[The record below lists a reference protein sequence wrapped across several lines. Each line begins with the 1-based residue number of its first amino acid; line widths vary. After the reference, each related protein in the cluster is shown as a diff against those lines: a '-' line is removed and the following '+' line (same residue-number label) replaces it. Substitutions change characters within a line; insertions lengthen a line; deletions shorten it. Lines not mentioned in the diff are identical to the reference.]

1 MSLPNPVLGFSGTRA
16 VAYRLSPSAEGDR
29 PDHRSGARPGGTE
42 LPRRSVE
49 EAVRPTR
56 SALRAFAP
64 LLLLVLLALAAPPA
78 DAQRRASVLDDP
90 AFQADAR
97 QGLDALYSLR
107 FDEAERQFD
116 QIATRYPKH
125 PVGPFLQALVPWWQ
139 ILLDLSDT
147 RRDDQ
152 FLGAMQDVAD
162 RADEILKKDDRDP
175 DGLFFKAAAHG
186 FRARHFGNRRA
197 YFAAARDGLRALD
210 AVLALQRQDPQ
221 NPDYRFGTG
230 LYNYYRVVVP
240 REHKVARP
248 FAGAFPPGDR
258 SGGLGDLHVAFR
270 QGRFVQAE
278 AAYFLLQIYYRYE
291 RDYAKTMQFAR
302 YLREQYPENAFF
314 HALEGRVHARF
325 GRWDRSEAAFRGVM
339 RGYIDKKTGYN
350 DAAAEQALYYL
361 ARARMNEGEHA
372 AALDLLARLE
382 ALGGAT
388 QRETAFEVLG
398 RLRQGMA
405 LDLLGR
411 RDEARRRYREV
422 VAMREVGSSRA
433 DAQRY
438 LDTPYR

>member
-1 MSLPNPVLGFSGTRA
+1 MRLRLPVAFLLALLAVL
-16 VAYRLSPSAEGDR
+16 SA
-29 PDHRSGARPGGTE
+29 
-42 LPRRSVE
+42 RSVE
-49 EAVRPTR
+49 
-56 SALRAFAP
+56 
-64 LLLLVLLALAAPPA
+64 
-78 DAQRRASVLDDP
+78 AQHRSVLQDP

-107 FDEAERQFD
+107 FDEATRAFD
-116 QIATRYPKH
+116 QIAARYPKH

-152 FLGAMQDVAD
+152 FLDAMQDVAD
-162 RADEILKKDDRDP
+162 RADDLLKKDDEDP

-186 FRARHFGNRRA
+186 FRARHFGNRRS
-197 YFAAARDGLRALD
+197 YFAAAKDGLRALD
-210 AVLALQRQDPQ
+210 AVLELEKQDPE

-248 FAGAFPPGDR
+248 FAGAFPQGDR
-258 SGGLGDLHVAFR
+258 SGGLGDLHTAFR
-270 QGRFVQAE
+270 QGAFVQAE

-291 RDYAKTMQFAR
+291 RDYTKTMQFAT
-302 YLREQYPENAFF
+302 YLRETYPENAFF

-325 GRWDRSEAAFRGVM
+325 GQWGRSEAAFRGVM
-339 RGYIDKKTGYN
+339 RGYLGKKTGYN

-361 ARARMNEGEHA
+361 ARARMAAGEPA
-372 AALDLLARLE
+372 AALDFLNRLE
-382 ALGGAT
+382 TLGAT
-388 QRETAFEVLG
+388 TQKETAFEVLG

-422 VAMREVGSSRA
+422 IAMREIGSTRDQA
-433 DAQRY
+433 RHF

>member
-1 MSLPNPVLGFSGTRA
+1 MRLRLPAVL
-16 VAYRLSPSAEGDR
+16 
-29 PDHRSGARPGGTE
+29 
-42 LPRRSVE
+42 
-49 EAVRPTR
+49 
-56 SALRAFAP
+56 
-64 LLLLVLLALAAPPA
+64 LLALLAALPVA
-78 DAQRRASVLDDP
+78 AQRRTSVLQDP

-107 FDEAERQFD
+107 FGEAERTFD
-116 QIATRYPKH
+116 RIAARYPAH

-152 FLGAMQDVAD
+152 FMRAMDEVAD
-162 RADEILKKDDRDP
+162 RADALLRRDDEDP

-186 FRARHFGNRRA
+186 FRARHLGNRRQ
-197 YFAAARDGLRALD
+197 YFAAAKDGLRALD
-210 AVLALQRQDPQ
+210 AVLELQKQDPA

-270 QGRFVQAE
+270 QGSFVQAE

-302 YLREQYPENAFF
+302 YLRETYPDNAFF

-361 ARARMNEGEHA
+361 ARARMAADEPA
-372 AALDLLARLE
+372 AALDLLERLE
-382 ALGGAT
+382 ALGAASR
-388 QRETAFEVLG
+388 RETAFEVLG

-405 LDLLGR
+405 LDQLGR
-411 RDEARRRYREV
+411 REEARRRYREV
-422 VAMREVGSSRA
+422 IAMREVGSTRDEA
-433 DAQRY
+433 RRY